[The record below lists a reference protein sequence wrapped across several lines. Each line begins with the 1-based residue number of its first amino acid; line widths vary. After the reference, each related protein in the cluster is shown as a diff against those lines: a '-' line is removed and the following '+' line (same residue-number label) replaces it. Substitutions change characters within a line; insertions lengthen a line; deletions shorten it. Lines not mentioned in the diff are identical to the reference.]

1 MKMDFKELILSARKA
16 GKAHSP
22 EILTGIG
29 ITGMVAATILAVKA
43 TPKAM
48 TLIDEE
54 KKERYKN
61 DVQEDLSVIETI
73 KTTWKCYI
81 PAALTSVASISCL
94 VGASNISI
102 KRGTAIA
109 AAYKIAETAHQEYRE
124 AVAETISEKKD
135 KALKEKMAENRMKA
149 NPISNNTVIVT
160 PHGDA
165 LCYDHI
171 SGRYFRSSP
180 DTIAKAENEINR
192 KLISQDYASL
202 NELYVE
208 LGLEPLN
215 VVGNDLGWNIS
226 KMPDRKLEIGF
237 DAVIADDGMPCLALD
252 YNVAPYYRFDRYE

>member
-1 MKMDFKELILSARKA
+1 MKMNFKELIPSARKA
-16 GKAHSP
+16 VRVHTP

-29 ITGMVAATILAVKA
+29 ITGMVATTILAVKA

-48 TLIDEE
+48 ALIENE
-54 KKERYKN
+54 KMELCKN
-61 DVQEDLSVIETI
+61 DEPEDLSVLDTV

-81 PAALTSVASISCL
+81 PAVLTGVASISCL

-102 KRGTAIA
+102 KRGTALA

-124 AVAETISEKKD
+124 AVVETINEKKE
-135 KALKEKMAENRMKA
+135 KAVKEKMAENRVKA
-149 NPISNNTVIVT
+149 NPVSNNTVIVT
-160 PHGDA
+160 PQGDA

-180 DTIAKAENEINR
+180 DTIAKVENEINR

-208 LGLEPLN
+208 LGLDPLN

-226 KMPDRKLEIGF
+226 KMPNRKLEIGF
-237 DAVIADDGMPCLALD
+237 DAVIADDGMPCLTLE